1 MLTLERA
8 IGERSGSDTELVGT
22 GLFAAE
28 VFPDLPIATTW
39 DGLYKAMLK

>member
-8 IGERSGSDTELVGT
+8 MGDKLGSDAALRSTHA
-22 GLFAAE
+22 FAAE

-39 DGLYKAMLK
+39 GTLWKAMR